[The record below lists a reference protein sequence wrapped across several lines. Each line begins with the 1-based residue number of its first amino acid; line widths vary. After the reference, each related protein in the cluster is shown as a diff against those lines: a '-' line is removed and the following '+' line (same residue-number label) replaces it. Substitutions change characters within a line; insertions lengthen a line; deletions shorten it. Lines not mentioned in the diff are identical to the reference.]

1 MNKCMIPDILD
12 IFAFPENYKNPQD
25 SIFFQSMCNFYKHTL
40 INYYPHEC
48 ENLFYFEGDSSLLDK
63 NKIKSPKKI
72 YSLQEIQYYKNLLQF
87 ASESILS
94 GRFERASQTIDTLLE
109 YDQLETNIHVLGII
123 KGTAELGMK
132 NLSNALFYF
141 NKASNAPIKA
151 DNQNRSIVD
160 FENLLASHSYKA
172 ITHFLMQDYEES
184 MNTLNIFLKRFSNR
198 GKEFAIYQ
206 YGRTISRVSNSF
218 LRKGRGKRRNK
229 RRNKVIGLDL
239 PANFLEN
246 YKNQPAEFYLNT
258 LKASDEYVKTL
269 INQKKYR
276 EALYLY
282 YTFPSADLFVNN
294 PSDLFSSADLISN
307 KELRKE
313 YNYLTKEFLRNFE
326 KISVF
331 FNEELPKEK
340 GEYILHFIHLEP
352 NFTIDNIFK
361 RCIEKLIPGK
371 SIGEKEDLIKELNN
385 IKCDIGD
392 TLDMETLA
400 SLGLLK
406 SIVYMRLNKPRF
418 KPLSKK
424 EQKIFME
431 MEFS

>member
-1 MNKCMIPDILD
+1 MFWK
-12 IFAFPENYKNPQD
+12 
-25 SIFFQSMCNFYKHTL
+25 
-40 INYYPHEC
+40 
-48 ENLFYFEGDSSLLDK
+48 
-63 NKIKSPKKI
+63 
-72 YSLQEIQYYKNLLQF
+72 
-87 ASESILS
+87 
-94 GRFERASQTIDTLLE
+94 
-109 YDQLETNIHVLGII
+109 
-123 KGTAELGMK
+123 
-132 NLSNALFYF
+132 
-141 NKASNAPIKA
+141 
-151 DNQNRSIVD
+151 
-160 FENLLASHSYKA
+160 
-172 ITHFLMQDYEES
+172 
-184 MNTLNIFLKRFSNR
+184 IFLKRFSNR